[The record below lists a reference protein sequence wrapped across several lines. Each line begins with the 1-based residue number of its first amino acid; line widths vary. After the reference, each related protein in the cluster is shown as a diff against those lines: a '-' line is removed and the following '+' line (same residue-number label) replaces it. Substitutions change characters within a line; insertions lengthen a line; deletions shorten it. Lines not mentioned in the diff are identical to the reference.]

1 MSVGMVLE
9 GGGMRGL
16 YTAGVLDTL
25 IEENITIDGMVTVS
39 AGALFGIN
47 FASGQKGRALRYN
60 KTYINDKRYI
70 SLRSL
75 IRTGD
80 MVNKEFAYYT
90 VPFTL
95 DVFDEE
101 AFKQSEIDFYATVT
115 NMDTGEPEYIKITEP
130 FNQMEMLRASGSM
143 PFVSK
148 PVIHKG
154 ISYLD
159 GGVSDSIP
167 YEKAKTL
174 GYDKRIVILTRPLDY
189 RKTKP
194 SSFMIDRWYKK
205 YPRFKKTLKN
215 RYSNYNNTVEKITQD
230 EQSGHSFVIRPSQ
243 TIQIGRL
250 ERDPDKLQAI
260 YDLGVKDA
268 IMRVSELKNYINQS
282 HEGTNNE
289 RNE

>member
-25 IEENITIDGMVTVS
+25 IDEKISIDGMVTVS

-90 VPFTL
+90 VPFSL
-95 DVFDEE
+95 DIFDEE
-101 AFKQSEIDFYATVT
+101 AFKASGIAFYATVT
-115 NMDTGEPEYIKITEP
+115 NMETGEPEYITITDP
-130 FNQMEMLRASGSM
+130 FHQMEMLRASGSM

-148 PVIHKG
+148 PVVNNG
-154 ISYLD
+154 VRYLD

-167 YEKAKTL
+167 YEKAKSL
-174 GYDKRIVILTRPLDY
+174 GYDKTIVILTRPLAY

-194 SSFMIDRWYKK
+194 SRFVIDRWYRH
-205 YPRFKKTLKN
+205 YPKFKKTLKN
-215 RYSNYNNTVEKITQD
+215 RYANYNQTVEKITED
-230 EQSGHSFVIRPSQ
+230 EQSGEAFVIRPSQ

-260 YDLGVKDA
+260 YDLGVQDA
-268 IMRVSELKNYINQS
+268 IMRLAELKQYINQS
-282 HEGTNNE
+282 
-289 RNE
+289 